1 MEIQTDLL
9 PYLVNCF
16 YTYFYLYFNNKEQI
30 SSMTSDHKSF
40 IISTVGPVLVVV
52 DIRLPSFLQRML
64 SYHGRK
70 INQLLENEVSCNL
83 ELLEKFV
90 LSN

>member
-52 DIRLPSFLQRML
+52 DIRLPYQVFFKECFLIM
-64 SYHGRK
+64 K
-70 INQLLENEVSCNL
+70 
-83 ELLEKFV
+83 EK
-90 LSN
+90 LTNYSKMKCHAT